1 MSRLELAKKLFK
13 GRGGRSKLTAIEDA
27 HKRKESAK
35 KAQAKAG
42 ALQGGISRASSQC
55 NGISEDSRNSRSSF
69 GISSSSSSSSS
80 RSGNNSSSST
90 SRSASAGRNLTAGS
104 IACSDSNENAGRKRS
119 RPTTIVSEMSPWS
132 DLYELIN
139 QASEVPRPLKSAAVS
154 AGSSISNGQ
163 NIWQPSPGVMNAL
176 KQRVRSGGDDAG
188 RAAAGYCCQQL
199 KANSAEVR
207 LGTLEVLNWLF
218 LRSRVRPTLRVMIF
232 QNAFYNNY
240 AHSRL

>member
-104 IACSDSNENAGRKRS
+104 NDNAGRKRS

>member
-90 SRSASAGRNLTAGS
+90 SRSVSAGRNLTAGS
-104 IACSDSNENAGRKRS
+104 NDKAGRKRS

>member
-1 MSRLELAKKLFK
+1 ML
-13 GRGGRSKLTAIEDA
+13 
-27 HKRKESAK
+27 
-35 KAQAKAG
+35 
-42 ALQGGISRASSQC
+42 
-55 NGISEDSRNSRSSF
+55 
-69 GISSSSSSSSS
+69 
-80 RSGNNSSSST
+80 
-90 SRSASAGRNLTAGS
+90 
-104 IACSDSNENAGRKRS
+104 
-119 RPTTIVSEMSPWS
+119 SEMSPWS